1 MIDRVHRHA
10 SDARTPTTPARAP
23 CFATRHIHMIN
34 VADLANGRISVFV
47 NTADLAGGQ
56 FHQRVTPF
64 AVVQCRLLAG
74 APRNLAATS
83 RSEFNVVDVSA
94 ERNRAKRQRVS
105 EVGRDILSGHDC
117 RSNTESIRCKNVTQL
132 AIRIFNKSD
141 SRGTVRIIL
150 NPDYFRGDAMLAPF
164 EIDLAILLLM
174 TAADVAR
181 CEPSKAIASAGFLFR
196 LDETFCRSPLRDFP
210 ETRKRFE
217 AQRRRKRAKIF
228 QGHN

>member
-23 CFATRHIHMIN
+23 CFATRHIHMID

-83 RSEFNVVDVSA
+83 RSQFNVVDVSA
-94 ERNRAKRQRVS
+94 EWNRAKRQRVS

-150 NPDYFRGDAMLAPF
+150 NPDYFRGD
-164 EIDLAILLLM
+164 
-174 TAADVAR
+174 
-181 CEPSKAIASAGFLFR
+181 
-196 LDETFCRSPLRDFP
+196 RSEERRVGK
-210 ETRKRFE
+210 EC
-217 AQRRRKRAKIF
+217 RRRGWRVQRKDK
-228 QGHN
+228 GEW